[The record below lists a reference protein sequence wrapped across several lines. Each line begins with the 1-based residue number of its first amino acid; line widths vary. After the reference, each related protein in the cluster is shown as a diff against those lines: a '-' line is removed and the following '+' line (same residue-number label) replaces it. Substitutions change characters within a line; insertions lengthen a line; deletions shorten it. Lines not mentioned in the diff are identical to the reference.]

1 MNEKFDPNSKARLE
15 NFQMSFI
22 MRVRA
27 GGSKITGSNLL
38 GSKADIKTLLAP

>member
-22 MRVRA
+22 MRV

-38 GSKADIKTLLAP
+38 GSKADIKTLLIYF